1 MKYQGKICFLTFAA
15 VLLFQ
20 HVSPVWAGP
29 QLAISVTASKEVVE
43 TVKGVKVPKLVPAK
57 QASSG
62 DKLVYSLEYVN
73 KGNDSATDAVI
84 DNPVPKGANYIA
96 GSATGVGAEITFS
109 VDDGKTYAKAE
120 FLMSEVMLMSG
131 TKVRHPASPDDYT
144 HIRWTVRKVPAGGS
158 GKVGFSV
165 RVK

>member
-1 MKYQGKICFLTFAA
+1 MLPVTAA
-15 VLLFQ
+15 
-20 HVSPVWAGP
+20 WAGP

-43 TVKGVKVPKLVPAK
+43 TVKGVKVQKLVPAK
-57 QASSG
+57 EAASG

-73 KGNDSATDAVI
+73 KGNETATDAVI
-84 DNPVPKGANYIA
+84 DNPVPKGASYIA
-96 GSATGVGAEITFS
+96 GSATGAGAEITFS
-109 VDDGKTYAKAE
+109 VDDGRTYSRPE
-120 FLMSEVMLMSG
+120 TLMSEVMLMSG

-144 HIRWTVRKVPAGGS
+144 HVRWTVRKIPAGGS